1 MLTYTTASGQ
11 VLCMYSL
18 CNIYLSVMYVVALL
32 QSFLIN
38 LFTKALMGNTVF
50 EKYLITSIKE
60 KDYIRYPTKIT
71 SQHFPALHIFLSK

>member
-32 QSFLIN
+32 QIFLIN
-38 LFTKALMGNTVF
+38 LFTKALMGNTAF
-50 EKYLITSIKE
+50 EKYLITSIKN
-60 KDYIRYPTKIT
+60 YIRYPTKIT